1 DAGVDHAVL
10 EALASQ
16 ARLEHRRVRL
26 LGRDA
31 EPGRQ
36 AVAER
41 GDDVVGGG
49 RRRRDEQE
57 EDDRQRAEEPHAQ
70 SVVWE
75 GCSSR
80 SETLPRVCRAAGARP
95 ASWTASRSAS
105 TRARRWPSPGP
116 RE

>member
-1 DAGVDHAVL
+1 MIRRPPRSTL
-10 EALASQ
+10 FPYTTLFRS
-16 ARLEHRRVRL
+16 LEHRRVRL

-36 AVAER
+36 AAAER

-49 RRRRDEQE
+49 RRRRDDQE
-57 EDDRQRAEEPHAQ
+57 EDDRQRAEEAHAQ

-80 SETLPRVCRAAGARP
+80 SETSPCVCRAAAARSP
-95 ASWTASRSAS
+95 CSTASRSTS
-105 TRARRWPSPGP
+105 TPARRGP
-116 RE
+116 APW